1 MKRWFTVLV
10 VAVFAIAAVSLV
22 VVQFYQMRRTISIS
36 DNMFNVAVGNAMD
49 EVLHQLGGEEEEG
62 GTLTYQHLDALV
74 AEQLLLNGIDMHPA
88 VGLYDGTQRS
98 FLFSTDP
105 SEEGELEVSPY
116 RYAFQPVGVVSGNQF
131 YIILAFSKTELFLQ
145 RNSWVYVYM
154 TLFLVLIIVAMF
166 FLSMRTLSV
175 QRKLDRMK
183 TQFINNMTH
192 EIKTPLATISLACE
206 MLQDPTVSQD
216 RESQKNFISIV
227 SDENHRL
234 QVLVETLLQSAK
246 MADKRYRITHKE
258 VDLNRLME
266 RVAGS
271 FRLSLTKRNGTIDLQ
286 LAANPSTLMADEM
299 HLTNLV
305 FNLVDNGIKYSDG
318 KPHIELS
325 TRNVDGG
332 IELRVQDHG
341 MGIAKEDQK
350 HVFER
355 FYRVSTGD
363 VHDVKGFGIGLSYV
377 AEVVRLHRGT
387 ITLESEPGKGT
398 TFIVTLP
405 R

>member
-1 MKRWFTVLV
+1 
-10 VAVFAIAAVSLV
+10 
-22 VVQFYQMRRTISIS
+22 
-36 DNMFNVAVGNAMD
+36 
-49 EVLHQLGGEEEEG
+49 
-62 GTLTYQHLDALV
+62 
-74 AEQLLLNGIDMHPA
+74 
-88 VGLYDGTQRS
+88 
-98 FLFSTDP
+98 
-105 SEEGELEVSPY
+105 
-116 RYAFQPVGVVSGNQF
+116 
-131 YIILAFSKTELFLQ
+131 
-145 RNSWVYVYM
+145 
-154 TLFLVLIIVAMF
+154 
-166 FLSMRTLSV
+166 
-175 QRKLDRMK
+175 
-183 TQFINNMTH
+183 
-192 EIKTPLATISLACE
+192 
-206 MLQDPTVSQD
+206 
-216 RESQKNFISIV
+216 
-227 SDENHRL
+227 
-234 QVLVETLLQSAK
+234 
-246 MADKRYRITHKE
+246 
-258 VDLNRLME
+258 ME
-266 RVAGS
+266 RVASS
-271 FRLSLTKRNGTIDLQ
+271 FRLSLTKRNGTVDLQ

-387 ITLESEPGKGT
+387 ITLESELGKGT

>member
-116 RYAFQPVGVVSGNQF
+116 RYAFHPVGVVSGNQF

-258 VDLNRLME
+258 VDLNGLME
-266 RVAGS
+266 RVASS
-271 FRLSLTKRNGTIDLQ
+271 FRLSLTKRNGTVDLQ

-387 ITLESEPGKGT
+387 ITLESELGKGT

>member
-246 MADKRYRITHKE
+246 MADKRYRITHNE

-271 FRLSLTKRNGTIDLQ
+271 FRLSLTKRNGTVDLQ

-387 ITLESEPGKGT
+387 ITLESELGKGT

>member
-116 RYAFQPVGVVSGNQF
+116 RYAFHPVGVVSGNQF

-266 RVAGS
+266 RVASS
-271 FRLSLTKRNGTIDLQ
+271 FRLSLTKRNGTVDLQ

-387 ITLESEPGKGT
+387 ITLESELGKGT

>member
-266 RVAGS
+266 RVASS
-271 FRLSLTKRNGTIDLQ
+271 FRLSLTKRNGTVDLQ

-387 ITLESEPGKGT
+387 ITLESELGKGT

>member
-271 FRLSLTKRNGTIDLQ
+271 FRLSLTKRNGTVDLQ

-387 ITLESEPGKGT
+387 ITLESELGKGT

>member
-1 MKRWFTVLV
+1 
-10 VAVFAIAAVSLV
+10 
-22 VVQFYQMRRTISIS
+22 
-36 DNMFNVAVGNAMD
+36 
-49 EVLHQLGGEEEEG
+49 
-62 GTLTYQHLDALV
+62 
-74 AEQLLLNGIDMHPA
+74 
-88 VGLYDGTQRS
+88 
-98 FLFSTDP
+98 
-105 SEEGELEVSPY
+105 
-116 RYAFQPVGVVSGNQF
+116 
-131 YIILAFSKTELFLQ
+131 
-145 RNSWVYVYM
+145 M

-246 MADKRYRITHKE
+246 MADKKYRITHKE

-266 RVAGS
+266 RVASS
-271 FRLSLTKRNGTIDLQ
+271 FRLSLTKRNGTVDLQ

-387 ITLESEPGKGT
+387 ITLESELGKGT